1 MSKFKVGD
9 EVKVIKERVSDEFGG
24 NNSEYVVGNKFII
37 KSIEKS
43 AFPEISNWLESK
55 NSVRG
60 GISENLCELVEDVDT
75 IANLI
80 DALYNLHFWDSRVE
94 IKEAVVV
101 EKPKEKDMYCFRD
114 IGINFKKLCIDALED
129 DTPAFLVYGKDK
141 AYVGLINSGKSVGV
155 PMVIEDFQFSQNIL
169 NFIPDLPYGIFEISK
184 DKIYTWKMKLKQYS
198 MDYKEYRSELD
209 KSIKNRNRKKYIPR
223 KDLKDFKVLQFK

>member
-9 EVKVIKERVSDEFGG
+9 KVRIVRDGTLGCSNFSDFRVGES
-24 NNSEYVVGNKFII
+24 FII
-37 KSIEKS
+37 K
-43 AFPEISNWLESK
+43 EIFSDYLRQTKGEFTGVHK
-55 NSVRG
+55 D
-60 GISENLCELVEDVDT
+60 LCELVEEDVDT

-80 DALYNLHFWDSRVE
+80 DALYNLHFGVTGIE

-114 IGINFKKLCIDALED
+114 TGINFKKLCLDALED

-141 AYVGLINSGKSVGV
+141 AYVELIQSGKSVGV

-209 KSIKNRNRKKYIPR
+209 KSIKNRNRKKCIPR